1 MTPGHDNA
9 ARGGWSSRQWGQG
22 KHLTETERGKHT
34 ETDSYSLM
42 YCSLFNTIHI
52 NNNNNNNNYI
62 HNNNNH
68 HHHDKLP
75 PGLDNFHNATIVGQF
90 PQCSFS
96 DFPE

>member
-52 NNNNNNNNYI
+52 NNNNNTI
-62 HNNNNH
+62 T
-68 HHHDKLP
+68 LAR
-75 PGLDNFHNATIVGQF
+75 GSQLLDWKKWKNLK
-90 PQCSFS
+90 CL
-96 DFPE
+96 